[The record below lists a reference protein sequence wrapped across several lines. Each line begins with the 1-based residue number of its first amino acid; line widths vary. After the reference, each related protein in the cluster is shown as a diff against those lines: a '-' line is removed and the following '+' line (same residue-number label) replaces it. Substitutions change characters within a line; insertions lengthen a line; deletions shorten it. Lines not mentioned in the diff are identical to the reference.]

1 MQQIRGL
8 RAQLATE
15 ERTAENRLKREAEA
29 AAREAAGEAA
39 PERAKGGMAAMM
51 AGAMFK
57 KRAMNKKVSN
67 YSEKALAEIFGTAKG
82 DQ

>member
-1 MQQIRGL
+1 MLGASAGETGKKKR
-8 RAQLATE
+8 RTKE
-15 ERTAENRLKREAEA
+15 ERQARKERREQKKKRPKKE
-29 AAREAAGEAA
+29 
-39 PERAKGGMAAMM
+39 KLV
-51 AGAMFK
+51 FK